1 MENKNEIDII
11 SLIVWVLKFL
21 KKYIIVLVAFVV
33 LGICAGLVDFYF
45 GRNYYNTKFIAS
57 SPVINNQIVYE
68 LVEPIKY
75 YISHEMFD
83 SVAQKLDIPED
94 VAKDIR
100 KIAIDTSLS
109 QAVVIDMELYK
120 QDNTEL
126 IKAGLINYIN
136 SIPYVKSSIEGKRA
150 ELDKY
155 LKDLNKE
162 IDELNKLQAAV
173 LNSLEKSQVNNVT
186 VDGMFNE
193 MMLLYDRKL
202 LLQAEYNSLQSF
214 KVINN
219 NMIFDAENSLFK
231 SVVVFSFI
239 GLMLGL
245 LLSTILEIRRKVKIQ
260 ELEKE

>member
-11 SLIVWVLKFL
+11 SLIVWVLNFVKRYFIL
-21 KKYIIVLVAFVV
+21 IVVFIV
-33 LGICAGLVDFYF
+33 LGISAGLIDFYF

-75 YISHEMFD
+75 YINHEMYD
-83 SVAQKLDIPED
+83 SVAHKLSLTED
-94 VAKDIR
+94 AAKDIR
-100 KIAIDTSLS
+100 KISIDTSLN

-120 QDNTEL
+120 KDNTEL
-126 IKAGLINYIN
+126 IKTGLINYIN
-136 SIPYVKSSIEGKRA
+136 GIPYVISSIEGKRA

-162 IDELNKLQAAV
+162 ISELNELQSAV
-173 LNSLEKSQVNNVT
+173 LQSIEGNKANNIT

-219 NMIFDAENSLFK
+219 NMIFDEENSLIK
-231 SVVVFSFI
+231 SLLLFSAIGFLFGVVVS
-239 GLMLGL
+239 
-245 LLSTILEIRRKVKIQ
+245 SILDVRRKVKLKQ
-260 ELEKE
+260 SETE